1 MACHSAQSLEQ
12 SPLQFVPSGTA
23 NGPRPHV
30 VIVGAGFAGLT
41 VAKRLAKAQVDITL
55 IDRENHHL
63 FQPLLYQVATAGL
76 SPADIAWPIRSLV
89 RRQHNTRVLLGAVT
103 GVDLECKHVVMDGR
117 NIAYDILVLATGASH
132 GYFGRDSWAAHA
144 PGLKT
149 VDDATEIRRRL
160 LLAFERAEMESD
172 ARERERLLTIVIV
185 GGGPT
190 GVEMAGAV
198 VELAHTALADDFCA
212 IDPQQTRVL
221 LVEAGPRL
229 LPNFPESLSRH
240 AEQAL
245 RHLGV
250 DVRLN
255 QAVTHCAAIGVTL
268 GDESVDAATVIW
280 AAGVTASPA
289 AAWLAVADD
298 RSGRVLVGPDLR
310 PPGMDDVFVI
320 GDTALAHDVAGKP
333 LPGIAPVAKQ
343 QGAYVAAAI
352 QARPTAKGASPPFRY
367 RDRGLLA
374 TVGRKTA
381 VIAFGRLRLKGWFAW
396 WVWGIAHIYFL
407 VSLRNRLI
415 VMTQWLW
422 SYVSFERGAR
432 LITGL
437 RTTLDPDRLGR
448 LARPGAG
455 SRHQPLDADHTGA
468 ASTTK
473 RDAELLHTHA
483 VNDDRAARS

>member
-1 MACHSAQSLEQ
+1 MRPIPA
-12 SPLQFVPSGTA
+12 SPPTIDDSPANNLTLQLRAHLQALALRKPTSDA
-23 NGPRPHV
+23 KDPRLRV
-30 VIVGAGFAGLT
+30 VIIGAGFAGLT
-41 VAKRLAKAQVDITL
+41 VAKRLSQAPVDITL

-89 RRQHNTRVLLGAVT
+89 RHQRNTRVLLGAVT
-103 GVDLECKHVVMDGR
+103 SVDRERQCVIVDGR
-117 NIAYDILVLATGASH
+117 SVTYDVLVLATGATHS
-132 GYFGRDSWAAHA
+132 YFGHDSWAEHA

-190 GVEMAGAV
+190 GVEMAGSV
-198 VELAHTALADDFCA
+198 VELARQALAADFRT
-212 IDPQQTRVL
+212 IDPQQTHVL

-229 LPNFPESLSRH
+229 LPNFPEPLSHH

-245 RHLGV
+245 RQLGV
-250 DVRLN
+250 DVLLER
-255 QAVTHCAAIGVTL
+255 AVTHCAAIGVTL
-268 GDESVDAATVIW
+268 GDEDVNAATVIW

-289 AAWLAVADD
+289 AKWLAVAGD
-298 RSGRVLVGPDLR
+298 RVGRVVVGPNLQ

-320 GDTALAHDVAGKP
+320 GDTALAQDPAGKP

-343 QGAYVAAAI
+343 QGAYVAEAI
-352 QARPTAKGASPPFRY
+352 QARLSGKAAPLPFRY

-396 WVWGIAHIYFL
+396 WIWGIAHIYFL

-422 SYVSFERGAR
+422 SYISFERGTR

-437 RTTLDPDRLGR
+437 RTNLDSNRLHRRDDDTNTSPSG
-448 LARPGAG
+448 
-455 SRHQPLDADHTGA
+455 Q
-468 ASTTK
+468 TK
-473 RDAELLHTHA
+473 NKID
-483 VNDDRAARS
+483 